1 MIVSKVN
8 SRLIGSFFAITLL
21 IPPNF
26 GLNFYGINFED
37 IPLIGIFLILLSSKL
52 MKLNL
57 DRFDKSF
64 ITFFLTFLIYTSFFT
79 KEINLLNQTNL
90 RFYFYFALAYLC
102 IDFLR
107 KNNDNIIEI
116 FQPLL
121 FVMIANFVLI
131 IFQIELPG
139 TIDGWISNNTDST
152 NPLTSGRLGG
162 FQGGGPNVIG
172 IICAISSLICI
183 YNISQSHSL
192 KKYIFEDKLNS
203 FFLIISLF
211 NLYLTFSR
219 GSYLAFVVGLF
230 VILSFSNSISKKSKI
245 YLSIGTLGISLVTI
259 FLFPSI
265 FLKQSNRGY
274 LNSIAIINIEILN
287 GTGGGNYI
295 KEVYKDYLVTLDEDI
310 LIDRFDIEYSA
321 NQKKSTKELID
332 DNSENPAGGY
342 LKMEFDYRD
351 NILPRSIV
359 SFFFSNNGNDWLQIG
374 SNHTSGIV
382 IDLIDNSSFFEV
394 GGWADGQ
401 SPGGSYL
408 DGFINDLTIKVD
420 DFTYSYYFN
429 ETNRDNSYFIFLPA
443 SNEYYDNRNDG
454 KIVFNENGLKLKRP
468 RSYWIAIPNETTLS
482 GKDFEITL
490 NLDLDN
496 IPKGNET
503 LFSQSSIL
511 KIDEKEN
518 NQSWK
523 WSIVD
528 GKMYFFWVEDIQS
541 GYSNYLGGQSMRS
554 GQLIADEG
562 KFNSIISE
570 FSLSQFDEITTSH
583 NGFLTMAV
591 EYGLIVVLI
600 ILFLIFYSIFKN
612 FESTYDIE
620 LALFLMLFTQNLT
633 NDLVYAPDVAIY
645 FWLIP
650 IFLIEKSLRINN

>member
-1 MIVSKVN
+1 
-8 SRLIGSFFAITLL
+8 LDHFFAITLL

-37 IPLIGIFLILLSSKL
+37 IPLIGIFLILLSNKL

-64 ITFFLTFLIYTSFFT
+64 LTFFLTFVIYTSFFT

-102 IDFLR
+102 IDFLG
-107 KNNDNIIEI
+107 KNNNNIIEI

-121 FVMIANFVLI
+121 FVMIANFALI

-183 YNISQSHSL
+183 YNISQSHSF

-321 NQKKSTKELID
+321 NQKKYTKELID

-528 GKMYFFWVEDIQS
+528 GKMYFFWVDDIQS

>member
-1 MIVSKVN
+1 MIVSKIN

-26 GLNFYGINFED
+26 GLNLYGINFED
-37 IPLIGIFLILLSSKL
+37 IPLIGIFLILLSNKL

-64 ITFFLTFLIYTSFFT
+64 LTFFLTFVTYTSFFT

-102 IDFLR
+102 VDFLR

-121 FVMIANFVLI
+121 FVMIANFALI

-183 YNISQSHSL
+183 SKISQSHSF

-245 YLSIGTLGISLVTI
+245 YLSIGTLGISLVAI

-321 NQKKSTKELID
+321 NQKKYTEELID

-359 SFFFSNNGNDWLQIG
+359 SFFFSNNGNDWIQIG
-374 SNHTSGIV
+374 SNHTSGIA

-408 DGFINDLTIKVD
+408 DGFINDLTIKVE

-650 IFLIEKSLRINN
+650 IFLTEKSLRINN

>member
-1 MIVSKVN
+1 MIMSKIN
-8 SRLIGSFFAITLL
+8 SRLIGSIFAITLL

-26 GLNFYGINFED
+26 GLNLYGINFED
-37 IPLIGIFLILLSSKL
+37 IPLIGIFLILLLNKL
-52 MKLNL
+52 MNLNL
-57 DRFDKSF
+57 DRFDISF
-64 ITFFLTFLIYTSFFT
+64 LSFFLTFVIYTSLFM

-90 RFYFYFALAYLC
+90 RFYFYFALTYLC
-102 IDFLR
+102 VDFLR
-107 KNNDNIIEI
+107 KNNYNIIEI
-116 FQPLL
+116 FQPLV

-139 TIDGWISNNTDST
+139 TIDGWISNNTNSA

-183 YNISQSHSL
+183 YNITQSKSF
-192 KKYIFEDKLNS
+192 KKHIFEDKLNS
-203 FFLIISLF
+203 FFLIISLL

-219 GSYLAFVVGLF
+219 GSYLAFVVGLLI
-230 VILSFSNSISKKSKI
+230 ILLFSNSINKKSKI
-245 YLSIGTLGISLVTI
+245 YFSIGTLGISLIAI

-274 LNSIAIINIEILN
+274 LSSIAIINIEILN

-295 KEVYKDYLVTLDEDI
+295 KEVYKDYLVTLDDDT
-310 LIDRFDIEYSA
+310 LIDKFNIEYSA
-321 NQKKSTKELID
+321 NQKKDIKPSND
-332 DNSENPAGGY
+332 DNSENPAQGY
-342 LKMEFDYRD
+342 LKMKFDYRD
-351 NILPRSIV
+351 NILPRSVV
-359 SFFFSNNGNDWLQIG
+359 SFFFSNTGDDWVQIG
-374 SNHTSGIV
+374 SNHTSGVV
-382 IDLIDNSSFFEV
+382 IDLFDNSSFFEV

-408 DGFINDLTIKVD
+408 DGFINDLTIKVEES
-420 DFTYSYYFN
+420 TYRYYFT

-443 SNEYYDNRNDG
+443 SKEYYDNRNDG
-454 KIVFNENGLKLKRP
+454 KIVFKENGLKLKRP

-490 NLDLDN
+490 NLHLDN

-528 GKMYFFWVEDIQS
+528 GKMYFFWVDDIQS
-541 GYSNYLGGQSMRS
+541 GYSNFLGGQSLRS
-554 GQLIADEG
+554 GQLIADDG
-562 KFNSIISE
+562 KFNTIISE

-591 EYGLIVVLI
+591 EYGLIIVLL
-600 ILFLIFYSIFKN
+600 ILLLIFYSIFSN
-612 FESTYDIE
+612 FKRAYDIE
-620 LALFLMLFTQNLT
+620 LALLFMLLTQNLT

-650 IFLIEKSLRINN
+650 LFLFEKSLRINN

>member
-1 MIVSKVN
+1 MIMSKIN
-8 SRLIGSFFAITLL
+8 SRLIGSIFAITLL
-21 IPPNF
+21 IPPNY

-37 IPLIGIFLILLSSKL
+37 IPLIAIFLILLLNKL
-52 MKLNL
+52 MNLNL

-64 ITFFLTFLIYTSFFT
+64 LTFFLTFVIYTSFFM
-79 KEINLLNQTNL
+79 KETNLLNQTNL
-90 RFYFYFALAYLC
+90 RFYFYFALTYLC
-102 IDFLR
+102 VDYLR
-107 KNNDNIIEI
+107 KNNYNIIEI
-116 FQPLL
+116 FQPLVL
-121 FVMIANFVLI
+121 VMIANFVLI

-183 YNISQSHSL
+183 YNITQSNSF
-192 KKYIFEDKLNS
+192 KKNIFEDKLNS

-219 GSYLAFVVGLF
+219 GSYLAFVVGLLI
-230 VILSFSNSISKKSKI
+230 ILLFSNSIKKKSKI
-245 YLSIGTLGISLVTI
+245 YLSIGTLGISLIAI

-274 LNSIAIINIEILN
+274 LSSIAIINIETFN

-295 KEVYKDYLVTLDEDI
+295 KEVYKDYLVTLDDDT
-310 LIDRFDIEYSA
+310 LIDKFDIEYSA
-321 NQKKSTKELID
+321 NQKKDIKQSND
-332 DNSENPAGGY
+332 DNSENPAEGY
-342 LKMEFDYRD
+342 LKMKFDYRD
-351 NILPRSIV
+351 NILPRSVV
-359 SFFFSNNGNDWLQIG
+359 SFFFSNTGNDWVQIG
-374 SNHTSGIV
+374 SNHTSGVI
-382 IDLIDNSSFFEV
+382 IDLFDNSSFFEV

-408 DGFINDLTIKVD
+408 DGFINDLTIKVED
-420 DFTYSYYFN
+420 STFNYYFT
-429 ETNRDNSYFIFLPA
+429 EANRDSSYFIFLPA
-443 SNEYYDNRNDG
+443 SKEYYDNRNDG
-454 KIVFNENGLKLKRP
+454 KIVFKDNGLKLKRP

-490 NLDLDN
+490 NLQLNN

-528 GKMYFFWVEDIQS
+528 GKMYFFWVDDIQS
-541 GYSNYLGGQSMRS
+541 GYSNFLGGQSLRS
-554 GQLIADEG
+554 GQLIADDG
-562 KFNSIISE
+562 KFNTIISE

-591 EYGLIVVLI
+591 EYGLIVVLLL
-600 ILFLIFYSIFKN
+600 ILLILYSIFSN
-612 FESTYDIE
+612 FKRTYDIE
-620 LALFLMLFTQNLT
+620 LALFFMLLTQNLT

-650 IFLIEKSLRINN
+650 LFLFEKSLRINN

>member
-64 ITFFLTFLIYTSFFT
+64 ITFFLTFVIYTSFFT

-90 RFYFYFALAYLC
+90 RFYFYFGLAYLC
-102 IDFLR
+102 VDFLR
-107 KNNDNIIEI
+107 KNNDNIVEI

-121 FVMIANFVLI
+121 FVMVANFALI

-152 NPLTSGRLGG
+152 NPFTSGRLGG

-183 YNISQSHSL
+183 YKIFQSHSF
-192 KKYIFEDKLNS
+192 KEYIFEDKLNS
-203 FFLIISLF
+203 FFLTISLF

-230 VILSFSNSISKKSKI
+230 VILSFSNSISKKTKI
-245 YLSIGTLGISLVTI
+245 YLSIGTLGISLVAI

-274 LNSIAIINIEILN
+274 LNSIAIINIDIMN

-321 NQKKSTKELID
+321 NQKKDTKELID

-359 SFFFSNNGNDWLQIG
+359 SFFFSNNGIDWLQIG
-374 SNHTSGIV
+374 SNHTSGVV

-408 DGFINDLTIKVD
+408 DGFINDLTIKVE

-429 ETNRDNSYFIFLPA
+429 EKNRDSSYFIFLPA
-443 SNEYYDNRNDG
+443 SKEYYDNRNDG

-482 GKDFEITL
+482 GKDFEIIL

-562 KFNSIISE
+562 NFNSIISE

>member
-1 MIVSKVN
+1 MIVSKIN

-26 GLNFYGINFED
+26 GLNLYGINFED
-37 IPLIGIFLILLSSKL
+37 IPLIGIFLILLTIKL

-64 ITFFLTFLIYTSFFT
+64 LTFFLTFVIYTSFFT

-90 RFYFYFALAYLC
+90 RFYFYFGLAYLC
-102 IDFLR
+102 VDFLR

-183 YNISQSHSL
+183 YKIFQSHSF
-192 KKYIFEDKLNS
+192 KEYIFEDKLNS
-203 FFLIISLF
+203 FFLTISLF

-230 VILSFSNSISKKSKI
+230 VILSFSNSISKKTKI
-245 YLSIGTLGISLVTI
+245 YLSIGTLGISLVAI

-374 SNHTSGIV
+374 SNHTSGVV

-482 GKDFEITL
+482 GKDFEIIL

-541 GYSNYLGGQSMRS
+541 GYSNYLGGQSLRS

-562 KFNSIISE
+562 KFNTIISE

>member
-1 MIVSKVN
+1 MIVSKIN

-183 YNISQSHSL
+183 YNISQSHSF

-211 NLYLTFSR
+211 NLYLTYSR
-219 GSYLAFVVGLF
+219 GSYLAFAVGLF

-321 NQKKSTKELID
+321 NQKKYTKELID

-374 SNHTSGIV
+374 SNHTSGVV

-408 DGFINDLTIKVD
+408 DGFINDLTIKVE

-454 KIVFNENGLKLKRP
+454 KIVFNENGLRLKRP

-511 KIDEKEN
+511 KINEKEN

-528 GKMYFFWVEDIQS
+528 GKMYFFWVDDIQS
-541 GYSNYLGGQSMRS
+541 GYSNFLGGQSLRS
-554 GQLIADEG
+554 GQLIADNG
-562 KFNSIISE
+562 KFDTIISE

-591 EYGLIVVLI
+591 EYGLVIVLLIVLCV
-600 ILFLIFYSIFKN
+600 FYSIFKN
-612 FESTYDIE
+612 FKSSNAIE
-620 LALFLMLFTQNLT
+620 LAILLMMITQNLT
-633 NDLVYAPDVAIY
+633 NDLIYAPDVAIY

-650 IFLIEKSLRINN
+650 IYFFEKSLRINN

>member
-1 MIVSKVN
+1 MIMSKIN
-8 SRLIGSFFAITLL
+8 SRLIGSIFAITLL
-21 IPPNF
+21 IPPNY

-37 IPLIGIFLILLSSKL
+37 IPLIAIFLILLLNKL
-52 MKLNL
+52 MNLNL

-64 ITFFLTFLIYTSFFT
+64 LTFFLTFVIYTSFFM

-90 RFYFYFALAYLC
+90 RFYFYFALTYLC
-102 IDFLR
+102 VDYLR
-107 KNNDNIIEI
+107 KNNFNIIEI
-116 FQPLL
+116 FQPLVL
-121 FVMIANFVLI
+121 VMIANFVLI

-183 YNISQSHSL
+183 YNITQSNSF
-192 KKYIFEDKLNS
+192 KKNIFEDKLNS

-219 GSYLAFVVGLF
+219 GSYLAFVVGLLI
-230 VILSFSNSISKKSKI
+230 ILLFSNSIKKKSKI
-245 YLSIGTLGISLVTI
+245 YLSIGTLGISLIAI

-274 LNSIAIINIEILN
+274 LSSIAIINIETFN

-295 KEVYKDYLVTLDEDI
+295 KEVYKDYLVTLDDDT
-310 LIDRFDIEYSA
+310 LIDKFDIEYSA
-321 NQKKSTKELID
+321 NQKKDIKQSND
-332 DNSENPAGGY
+332 DNSENPVEGY
-342 LKMEFDYRD
+342 LKMKFDYRD
-351 NILPRSIV
+351 NILPRSVV
-359 SFFFSNNGNDWLQIG
+359 SFFFSNTGNDWVQIG
-374 SNHTSGIV
+374 SNHTSGVI
-382 IDLIDNSSFFEV
+382 IDLFDNSSFFEV

-408 DGFINDLTIKVD
+408 DGFINDLTIEVED
-420 DFTYSYYFN
+420 STFNYYFT
-429 ETNRDNSYFIFLPA
+429 EANRDSSYFIFLPA
-443 SNEYYDNRNDG
+443 SKEYYDNRNDG
-454 KIVFNENGLKLKRP
+454 KIVFKDNGLKLKRP
-468 RSYWIAIPNETTLS
+468 RSYWIAIPNETNLS

-490 NLDLDN
+490 NLQLNN

-528 GKMYFFWVEDIQS
+528 GKMYFFWVDDIQS
-541 GYSNYLGGQSMRS
+541 GYSNFLGGQSLRS
-554 GQLIADEG
+554 GQLIADGG
-562 KFNSIISE
+562 KFNTIISE

-591 EYGLIVVLI
+591 EYGLIVVLLI
-600 ILFLIFYSIFKN
+600 ILLILYSIFSN
-612 FESTYDIE
+612 FKRTYDIE
-620 LALFLMLFTQNLT
+620 LALFFMLLTQNLT

-650 IFLIEKSLRINN
+650 LFLFEKSLRINN

>member
-64 ITFFLTFLIYTSFFT
+64 ITFFLTFVIYTSFFT

-102 IDFLR
+102 VDFLR

-139 TIDGWISNNTDST
+139 TIDGWISNNSDST

>member
-1 MIVSKVN
+1 MIMSKIN
-8 SRLIGSFFAITLL
+8 SRLIGSIFAITLL
-21 IPPNF
+21 IPPNY

-37 IPLIGIFLILLSSKL
+37 IPLIGIFLILLLNKL
-52 MKLNL
+52 MNLNL

-64 ITFFLTFLIYTSFFT
+64 LTFFLTFVIYTSFFM

-90 RFYFYFALAYLC
+90 RFYFYFALTYLC
-102 IDFLR
+102 VDYLR
-107 KNNDNIIEI
+107 KNNFNIIEI
-116 FQPLL
+116 FQPLVL
-121 FVMIANFVLI
+121 VMIANFVLI

-183 YNISQSHSL
+183 YNITQSNSF
-192 KKYIFEDKLNS
+192 KKNIFEDKLNS

-219 GSYLAFVVGLF
+219 GSYLAFVVGLLI
-230 VILSFSNSISKKSKI
+230 ILLFSNSIKKKSKI
-245 YLSIGTLGISLVTI
+245 YLSIGTLGISLIAI

-274 LNSIAIINIEILN
+274 LSSIAIINIETFN

-295 KEVYKDYLVTLDEDI
+295 KEVYKDYLVTLDDDT
-310 LIDRFDIEYSA
+310 LIDKFDIEYSA
-321 NQKKSTKELID
+321 NQKKDIKQSND
-332 DNSENPAGGY
+332 DNSENPVEGY
-342 LKMEFDYRD
+342 LKMKFDYRD
-351 NILPRSIV
+351 NILPRSVV
-359 SFFFSNNGNDWLQIG
+359 SFFFSNTGNDWVQIG
-374 SNHTSGIV
+374 SNHTSGVI
-382 IDLIDNSSFFEV
+382 IDLFDNSSFFEV

-408 DGFINDLTIKVD
+408 DGFINDLTIEVED
-420 DFTYSYYFN
+420 STFNYYFT
-429 ETNRDNSYFIFLPA
+429 EANRDSSYFIFLPA
-443 SNEYYDNRNDG
+443 SKEYYDNRNDG
-454 KIVFNENGLKLKRP
+454 KIVFKDNGLKLKRP

-490 NLDLDN
+490 NLQLNN

-528 GKMYFFWVEDIQS
+528 GKMYFFWVDDIQS
-541 GYSNYLGGQSMRS
+541 GYSNFLGGQSLRS
-554 GQLIADEG
+554 GQLIADDG
-562 KFNSIISE
+562 KFNTIISE

-591 EYGLIVVLI
+591 EYGLIVVILI
-600 ILFLIFYSIFKN
+600 LLLIFYSIFSN
-612 FESTYDIE
+612 FKKTYDIL
-620 LALFLMLFTQNLT
+620 LAIFFMLLTQNLT

-650 IFLIEKSLRINN
+650 LFLFEKSLRINN

>member
-1 MIVSKVN
+1 MIMSKIN
-8 SRLIGSFFAITLL
+8 SRLIGSIFAITLL
-21 IPPNF
+21 IPPNY

-37 IPLIGIFLILLSSKL
+37 IPLIGIFLILLLNKL
-52 MKLNL
+52 MNLNL

-64 ITFFLTFLIYTSFFT
+64 LTFFLTFVIYTSFFM

-90 RFYFYFALAYLC
+90 RFYFYFALTYLC
-102 IDFLR
+102 VDYLR
-107 KNNDNIIEI
+107 KNNYNIIEI
-116 FQPLL
+116 FQPLVL
-121 FVMIANFVLI
+121 VMIANFVLI

-183 YNISQSHSL
+183 YNITQSNSF
-192 KKYIFEDKLNS
+192 KKNIFEDKFNS

-219 GSYLAFVVGLF
+219 GSYLAFVVGLMI
-230 VILSFSNSISKKSKI
+230 ILLFSNSINKKSKI
-245 YLSIGTLGISLVTI
+245 YLSIGTLGISLIAI

-274 LNSIAIINIEILN
+274 LSSIAIINIETFN

-295 KEVYKDYLVTLDEDI
+295 KEVYKDYLVTLDDDT
-310 LIDRFDIEYSA
+310 LIDKFDIEYSA
-321 NQKKSTKELID
+321 NQKKDIKQSND
-332 DNSENPAGGY
+332 DNSENPAEGY
-342 LKMEFDYRD
+342 LKMKFDYRD
-351 NILPRSIV
+351 NILPRSVV
-359 SFFFSNNGNDWLQIG
+359 SFFFSNTGNDWVQIG
-374 SNHTSGIV
+374 SNHTSGVI
-382 IDLIDNSSFFEV
+382 IDLFDNSSFFEV

-408 DGFINDLTIKVD
+408 DGFINDLTIKVED
-420 DFTYSYYFN
+420 STFNYYFT
-429 ETNRDNSYFIFLPA
+429 EANRDSSYFIFLPA
-443 SNEYYDNRNDG
+443 SKEYYDNRNDG
-454 KIVFNENGLKLKRP
+454 KIVFKDNGLKLKRP

-490 NLDLDN
+490 NLQLNN

-528 GKMYFFWVEDIQS
+528 GKMYFFWVDDIQS
-541 GYSNYLGGQSMRS
+541 GYSNFLGGQSLRS
-554 GQLIADEG
+554 GQLIADGG
-562 KFNSIISE
+562 KFNTIISE

-591 EYGLIVVLI
+591 EYGLIVVLLL
-600 ILFLIFYSIFKN
+600 ILLILYSIFSN
-612 FESTYDIE
+612 FKRTYDIE
-620 LALFLMLFTQNLT
+620 LALFFMLLTQNLT

-650 IFLIEKSLRINN
+650 LFLFEKSLRINN

>member
-1 MIVSKVN
+1 MSKIN
-8 SRLIGSFFAITLL
+8 SRLIGSIFAITLL
-21 IPPNF
+21 IPPNY

-37 IPLIGIFLILLSSKL
+37 IPLIGIFLILLLNKL
-52 MKLNL
+52 MNLNL

-64 ITFFLTFLIYTSFFT
+64 LTFFLTFVIYTSFFM
-79 KEINLLNQTNL
+79 KETNLLNQTNL
-90 RFYFYFALAYLC
+90 RFYFYFALTYLC
-102 IDFLR
+102 VDYLR
-107 KNNDNIIEI
+107 KNNYNIIEI
-116 FQPLL
+116 FQPLVL
-121 FVMIANFVLI
+121 VMIANFVLI

-183 YNISQSHSL
+183 YNITQSNSF
-192 KKYIFEDKLNS
+192 KKNIFEDKFNS

-219 GSYLAFVVGLF
+219 GSYLAFVVGLMI
-230 VILSFSNSISKKSKI
+230 ILLFSNSINKKSKI
-245 YLSIGTLGISLVTI
+245 YLSIGTLGISLIAI

-274 LNSIAIINIEILN
+274 LSSIAIINIETFN

-295 KEVYKDYLVTLDEDI
+295 KEVYKDYLVTLDDDT
-310 LIDRFDIEYSA
+310 LIDKFDIEYSA
-321 NQKKSTKELID
+321 NQKKDIKQSND
-332 DNSENPAGGY
+332 DNSENPAEGY
-342 LKMEFDYRD
+342 LKMKFDYRD
-351 NILPRSIV
+351 NILPRSVV
-359 SFFFSNNGNDWLQIG
+359 SFFFSNTGNDWVQIG
-374 SNHTSGIV
+374 SNHTSGVI
-382 IDLIDNSSFFEV
+382 IDLFDNSSFFEV

-408 DGFINDLTIKVD
+408 DGFINDLTIKVED
-420 DFTYSYYFN
+420 STFNYYFT
-429 ETNRDNSYFIFLPA
+429 EANRDSSYFIFLPA
-443 SNEYYDNRNDG
+443 SKEYYDNRNDG
-454 KIVFNENGLKLKRP
+454 KIVFKDNGLKLKRP

-490 NLDLDN
+490 NLQLNN

-528 GKMYFFWVEDIQS
+528 GKMYFFWVDDIQS
-541 GYSNYLGGQSMRS
+541 GYSNFLGGQSLRS
-554 GQLIADEG
+554 GQLIADDG
-562 KFNSIISE
+562 KFNTIISE

-591 EYGLIVVLI
+591 EYGLIVVLLL
-600 ILFLIFYSIFKN
+600 ILLILYSIFSN
-612 FESTYDIE
+612 FKRTYDIE
-620 LALFLMLFTQNLT
+620 LALFFMLLTQNLT
-633 NDLVYAPDVAIY
+633 NDLVYAPDIAIY

-650 IFLIEKSLRINN
+650 LFLLEKSLRINN

>member
-1 MIVSKVN
+1 MIMSKIN
-8 SRLIGSFFAITLL
+8 SRLIGSIFAITLL
-21 IPPNF
+21 IPPNY

-37 IPLIGIFLILLSSKL
+37 IPLIGIFLILLINKL
-52 MKLNL
+52 MNLNL

-64 ITFFLTFLIYTSFFT
+64 LTFFLTFVIYTSFFM

-90 RFYFYFALAYLC
+90 RFYFYFALTYLC
-102 IDFLR
+102 VDYLR
-107 KNNDNIIEI
+107 KNNYNIIEI
-116 FQPLL
+116 FQPLVL
-121 FVMIANFVLI
+121 VMIANFVLI

-183 YNISQSHSL
+183 YNITQSNSF
-192 KKYIFEDKLNS
+192 KKNIFEDKFNS

-219 GSYLAFVVGLF
+219 GSYLAFVVGLMI
-230 VILSFSNSISKKSKI
+230 ILLFSNSINKKSKI
-245 YLSIGTLGISLVTI
+245 YLSIGTLGISLIAI

-274 LNSIAIINIEILN
+274 LSSIAIINIETFN

-295 KEVYKDYLVTLDEDI
+295 REVYKDYLVTLDDDT
-310 LIDRFDIEYSA
+310 LIDKFDIEYSA
-321 NQKKSTKELID
+321 NQKKDIKQSND
-332 DNSENPAGGY
+332 DNSENPAEGY
-342 LKMEFDYRD
+342 LKMKFDYRD
-351 NILPRSIV
+351 NILPRSVV
-359 SFFFSNNGNDWLQIG
+359 SFFFSNTGNDWVQIG
-374 SNHTSGIV
+374 SNHTSGVI
-382 IDLIDNSSFFEV
+382 IDLFDNSSFFEV

-408 DGFINDLTIKVD
+408 DGFINDLTIKVED
-420 DFTYSYYFN
+420 STFNYYFT
-429 ETNRDNSYFIFLPA
+429 EANRDSSYFIFLPA
-443 SNEYYDNRNDG
+443 SKEYYDNRNDG
-454 KIVFNENGLKLKRP
+454 KIVFKDNGLKLKRP

-490 NLDLDN
+490 NLQLNN

-528 GKMYFFWVEDIQS
+528 GKMYFFWVDDIQS
-541 GYSNYLGGQSMRS
+541 GYSNFLGGQSLRS
-554 GQLIADEG
+554 GQLIADDG
-562 KFNSIISE
+562 KFNTIISE

-591 EYGLIVVLI
+591 EYGLIVVLLL
-600 ILFLIFYSIFKN
+600 ILLILYSIFSN
-612 FESTYDIE
+612 FKRTYDIE
-620 LALFLMLFTQNLT
+620 LALFFMLLTQNLT

-650 IFLIEKSLRINN
+650 LFLFEKSLRINN

>member
-1 MIVSKVN
+1 MIVSKIN

-26 GLNFYGINFED
+26 GLNLYGINFED
-37 IPLIGIFLILLSSKL
+37 IPLIGIFLILLSNKL

-64 ITFFLTFLIYTSFFT
+64 LTFFLTFVIYTSFFT

-102 IDFLR
+102 VDFLG
-107 KNNDNIIEI
+107 KNNNNIIEI

-121 FVMIANFVLI
+121 FVMIANFALI

-183 YNISQSHSL
+183 YNISQSHSF

-211 NLYLTFSR
+211 NLYLTYSR
-219 GSYLAFVVGLF
+219 GSYLAFAVGLF
-230 VILSFSNSISKKSKI
+230 VILLFSNSISKKSKI
-245 YLSIGTLGISLVTI
+245 YLSIGTLGISLLAI

-321 NQKKSTKELID
+321 NQKKLTNELID

-408 DGFINDLTIKVD
+408 DGFINDLTIKVE

-454 KIVFNENGLKLKRP
+454 KIVFNENGLRLKRP

-600 ILFLIFYSIFKN
+600 ILILIFYSIFKN

>member
-1 MIVSKVN
+1 MIMSKIN
-8 SRLIGSFFAITLL
+8 SRLIGSIFAITLL
-21 IPPNF
+21 IPPNY

-37 IPLIGIFLILLSSKL
+37 IPLIGIFLILLLNKL
-52 MKLNL
+52 MNLNL

-64 ITFFLTFLIYTSFFT
+64 LTFFLTFVIYTSFFM

-90 RFYFYFALAYLC
+90 RFYFYFVLTYLC
-102 IDFLR
+102 VDYLR
-107 KNNDNIIEI
+107 KNNFNIIEI
-116 FQPLL
+116 FQPLVL
-121 FVMIANFVLI
+121 VMIANFVLI

-183 YNISQSHSL
+183 YNITQSNSF
-192 KKYIFEDKLNS
+192 KKNIFEDKLNS

-219 GSYLAFVVGLF
+219 GSYLAFVVGLLI
-230 VILSFSNSISKKSKI
+230 ILLFSNSIKKKSKI
-245 YLSIGTLGISLVTI
+245 YLSIGTLGISLIAI

-274 LNSIAIINIEILN
+274 LSSIAIINIETFN

-295 KEVYKDYLVTLDEDI
+295 KEVYKDYLVTLDDDT
-310 LIDRFDIEYSA
+310 LIDKFDIEYSA
-321 NQKKSTKELID
+321 NQKKDIKQSND
-332 DNSENPAGGY
+332 DNSENPVEGY
-342 LKMEFDYRD
+342 LKMKFDYRD
-351 NILPRSIV
+351 NILPRSVV
-359 SFFFSNNGNDWLQIG
+359 SFFFSNTGNDWVQIG
-374 SNHTSGIV
+374 SNHTSGVI
-382 IDLIDNSSFFEV
+382 IDLFDNSSFFEV

-408 DGFINDLTIKVD
+408 DGFINDLTIEVED
-420 DFTYSYYFN
+420 STFNYYFT
-429 ETNRDNSYFIFLPA
+429 EANRDSSYFIFLPA
-443 SNEYYDNRNDG
+443 SKEYYDNRNDG
-454 KIVFNENGLKLKRP
+454 KIVFKDNGLKLKRP
-468 RSYWIAIPNETTLS
+468 RSYWIAIPNETNLS

-490 NLDLDN
+490 NLQLNN

-528 GKMYFFWVEDIQS
+528 GKMYFFWVDDIQS
-541 GYSNYLGGQSMRS
+541 GYSNFLGGQSLRS
-554 GQLIADEG
+554 GQLIADDG
-562 KFNSIISE
+562 KFNTIISE

-591 EYGLIVVLI
+591 EYGLIVVLLI
-600 ILFLIFYSIFKN
+600 ILLILYSIFSN
-612 FESTYDIE
+612 FKRTYDIE
-620 LALFLMLFTQNLT
+620 LALFFMLLTQNLT

-650 IFLIEKSLRINN
+650 LFLFEKSLRINN

>member
-1 MIVSKVN
+1 MIVSKIN

-64 ITFFLTFLIYTSFFT
+64 ITFFLTFVIYTSFFT

-90 RFYFYFALAYLC
+90 RFYFYFGLAYLC
-102 IDFLR
+102 VDFLR
-107 KNNDNIIEI
+107 KNNDNIVEI

-121 FVMIANFVLI
+121 FVMVANFALI

-152 NPLTSGRLGG
+152 NPFTSGRLGG

-183 YNISQSHSL
+183 YKIFQSHSF
-192 KKYIFEDKLNS
+192 KEYIFEDKLNS
-203 FFLIISLF
+203 FFLTISLF

-230 VILSFSNSISKKSKI
+230 VILSFSNSISKKTKI
-245 YLSIGTLGISLVTI
+245 YLSIGTLGISLVAI

-274 LNSIAIINIEILN
+274 LNSIAIINIDIMN

-482 GKDFEITL
+482 GKDFEIIL

>member
-1 MIVSKVN
+1 MIMSKIN
-8 SRLIGSFFAITLL
+8 SRLIGSIFAITLL
-21 IPPNF
+21 IPPNY

-37 IPLIGIFLILLSSKL
+37 IPLIAIFLILLLNKL
-52 MKLNL
+52 MNLNL

-64 ITFFLTFLIYTSFFT
+64 LTFFLTFVIYTSFFM

-90 RFYFYFALAYLC
+90 RFYFYFALTYLC
-102 IDFLR
+102 VDYLR
-107 KNNDNIIEI
+107 KNNFNIIEI
-116 FQPLL
+116 FQPLVL
-121 FVMIANFVLI
+121 VMIANFVLI

-183 YNISQSHSL
+183 YNITQSNSF
-192 KKYIFEDKLNS
+192 KKNIFEDKLNS

-219 GSYLAFVVGLF
+219 GSYLAFVVGLLI
-230 VILSFSNSISKKSKI
+230 ILLFSNSIKKKSKI
-245 YLSIGTLGISLVTI
+245 YLSIGTLGISLIAI

-274 LNSIAIINIEILN
+274 LSSIAIINIETFN

-295 KEVYKDYLVTLDEDI
+295 KEVYKDYLVTLDDDT
-310 LIDRFDIEYSA
+310 LIDKFDIEYSA
-321 NQKKSTKELID
+321 NQKKDIKQSND
-332 DNSENPAGGY
+332 DNSENPVEGY
-342 LKMEFDYRD
+342 LKMKFDYRD
-351 NILPRSIV
+351 NILPRSVV
-359 SFFFSNNGNDWLQIG
+359 SFFFSNTGNDWVQIG
-374 SNHTSGIV
+374 SNHTSGVI
-382 IDLIDNSSFFEV
+382 IDLFDNSSFFEV

-408 DGFINDLTIKVD
+408 DGFINDLTIKVED
-420 DFTYSYYFN
+420 STFNYYFT
-429 ETNRDNSYFIFLPA
+429 EANRDSSYFIFLPA
-443 SNEYYDNRNDG
+443 SKEYYDNRNDG
-454 KIVFNENGLKLKRP
+454 KIVFKDNGLKLKRP
-468 RSYWIAIPNETTLS
+468 RSYWIAIPNETNLS

-490 NLDLDN
+490 NLQLNN

-528 GKMYFFWVEDIQS
+528 GKMYFFWVDDIQS
-541 GYSNYLGGQSMRS
+541 GYSNFLGGQSLRS
-554 GQLIADEG
+554 GQLIADDG
-562 KFNSIISE
+562 KFNTIISE

-591 EYGLIVVLI
+591 EYGLIVVLLI
-600 ILFLIFYSIFKN
+600 ILLILYSIFSN
-612 FESTYDIE
+612 FKRTYDIE
-620 LALFLMLFTQNLT
+620 LALFFMLLTQNLT

-650 IFLIEKSLRINN
+650 LFLFEKSLRINN

>member
-1 MIVSKVN
+1 MIVSKIN

-26 GLNFYGINFED
+26 GLNLYGINFED
-37 IPLIGIFLILLSSKL
+37 IPLIGIFLILLSNKL

-64 ITFFLTFLIYTSFFT
+64 LTFFLTFVIYTSFFT

-102 IDFLR
+102 VDFLR
-107 KNNDNIIEI
+107 KNNENIIEI

-121 FVMIANFVLI
+121 FVMIANFALI

-183 YNISQSHSL
+183 SKISQSHSF

-230 VILSFSNSISKKSKI
+230 VIFSFSNSISKKSKI
-245 YLSIGTLGISLVTI
+245 YLSIGTLGISLVAI

-310 LIDRFDIEYSA
+310 LINRFDIEYST
-321 NQKKSTKELID
+321 NQKKYTKELID

-359 SFFFSNNGNDWLQIG
+359 SFFFSNNGNDWIQIG

-382 IDLIDNSSFFEV
+382 IDLIDNSSYFEV

-408 DGFINDLTIKVD
+408 DGFINDLTIKVE

-511 KIDEKEN
+511 KIDKKEN

-562 KFNSIISE
+562 KFNSVISE

-620 LALFLMLFTQNLT
+620 LALFLMLFSQNLT

>member
-1 MIVSKVN
+1 MIMSKIN
-8 SRLIGSFFAITLL
+8 SRLIGSIFAITLL

-26 GLNFYGINFED
+26 GLNLYGINFED
-37 IPLIGIFLILLSSKL
+37 IPLIGIFLILLSNKL

-64 ITFFLTFLIYTSFFT
+64 LTFFLAFVIYTSFFT

-90 RFYFYFALAYLC
+90 RFYFYFGLAYLC
-102 IDFLR
+102 VDFLR

-121 FVMIANFVLI
+121 FVMIANFALI

-183 YNISQSHSL
+183 YNISHSHSF

-203 FFLIISLF
+203 SFLIISLF

-332 DNSENPAGGY
+332 NSENPAGGY

-408 DGFINDLTIKVD
+408 DGFINNLTIKVE
-420 DFTYSYYFN
+420 DFTYSYNFN

-443 SNEYYDNRNDG
+443 SNEFYDNRNDG

-562 KFNSIISE
+562 KFNSIISQ

-600 ILFLIFYSIFKN
+600 ILLLIFYSIFKN

>member
-1 MIVSKVN
+1 MIMSKIN
-8 SRLIGSFFAITLL
+8 SRLIGSIFAITLL
-21 IPPNF
+21 IPPNY

-37 IPLIGIFLILLSSKL
+37 IPLIGIFLILLINKL
-52 MKLNL
+52 MNLNL

-64 ITFFLTFLIYTSFFT
+64 LTFFLTFVIYTSFFM

-90 RFYFYFALAYLC
+90 RFYFYFALTYLC
-102 IDFLR
+102 VDYLR
-107 KNNDNIIEI
+107 KNNFNIIEI
-116 FQPLL
+116 FQPLVL
-121 FVMIANFVLI
+121 VMIANFVLI

-183 YNISQSHSL
+183 YNITQSNSF
-192 KKYIFEDKLNS
+192 KKNIFEDKLNS

-219 GSYLAFVVGLF
+219 GSYLAFVVGLLI
-230 VILSFSNSISKKSKI
+230 ILLFSNSIKKKSKI
-245 YLSIGTLGISLVTI
+245 YLSIGTLGISLIAI

-274 LNSIAIINIEILN
+274 LSSIAIINIETFN

-295 KEVYKDYLVTLDEDI
+295 KEVYKDYLVTLDDDT
-310 LIDRFDIEYSA
+310 LIDKFDIEYSA
-321 NQKKSTKELID
+321 NQKKDIKQSND
-332 DNSENPAGGY
+332 DNSENPVEGY
-342 LKMEFDYRD
+342 LKMKFDYRD
-351 NILPRSIV
+351 NILPRSVV
-359 SFFFSNNGNDWLQIG
+359 SFFFSNTGNDWVQIG
-374 SNHTSGIV
+374 SNHTSGVI
-382 IDLIDNSSFFEV
+382 IDLFDNSSFFEV

-408 DGFINDLTIKVD
+408 DGFINDLTIEVED
-420 DFTYSYYFN
+420 STFNYYFT
-429 ETNRDNSYFIFLPA
+429 EANRDSSYFIFLPA
-443 SNEYYDNRNDG
+443 SKEYYDNRNDG
-454 KIVFNENGLKLKRP
+454 KIVFKDNGLKLKRP

-490 NLDLDN
+490 NLQLNN

-528 GKMYFFWVEDIQS
+528 GKMYFFWVDDIQS
-541 GYSNYLGGQSMRS
+541 GYSNFLGGQSLRS
-554 GQLIADEG
+554 GQLIADDG
-562 KFNSIISE
+562 KFNTIISE

-591 EYGLIVVLI
+591 EYGLIVVLLI
-600 ILFLIFYSIFKN
+600 ILLILYSIFSN
-612 FESTYDIE
+612 FKRTYDIE
-620 LALFLMLFTQNLT
+620 LALFFMLLTQNLT

-650 IFLIEKSLRINN
+650 LFLFEKSLRINN

>member
-1 MIVSKVN
+1 MIMSKIN
-8 SRLIGSFFAITLL
+8 SRLIGSIFAITLL

-26 GLNFYGINFED
+26 GLNLYGINFED
-37 IPLIGIFLILLSSKL
+37 IPLIGIFLILLSNKL

-57 DRFDKSF
+57 DKFDKSF
-64 ITFFLTFLIYTSFFT
+64 LTFFFTFVIYTSFFT

-90 RFYFYFALAYLC
+90 RFYFYFTLAYLC

-121 FVMIANFVLI
+121 FVMIANFALI

-183 YNISQSHSL
+183 YNISHSHSF

-203 FFLIISLF
+203 SFLIISLF

-332 DNSENPAGGY
+332 NSENPAGGY

-408 DGFINDLTIKVD
+408 DGFINNLTIKVE
-420 DFTYSYYFN
+420 DFTYSYNFN
-429 ETNRDNSYFIFLPA
+429 ETNRDKSYFIFLPA
-443 SNEYYDNRNDG
+443 SNEFYDNRNDG

-562 KFNSIISE
+562 KFNSIISQ